1 MIIVRNDNLYLKNDN
16 HLECNLNMHGHV
28 TDIYLTKVHKT
39 GLAKRHNQKADAT
52 DSTIRLRL
60 SKSSLSTK
68 KMGAEH
74 QDACQNTKLGKK

>member
-28 TDIYLTKVHKT
+28 TDIYLTKVYKT

-52 DSTIRLRL
+52 D
-60 SKSSLSTK
+60 
-68 KMGAEH
+68 
-74 QDACQNTKLGKK
+74 C